1 MPALRLAGRLT
12 RASVCWRLPECRSRL
27 GGGEHNLEVECVE
40 FLAEYAGFLAK
51 TVTLVVA
58 IVVVLLVIAAL
69 RGKGR
74 GKTSGQLQVI
84 HLNEFYKS
92 LQQRLEQA
100 VLDKDRLKAQRKA
113 EAKAEK
119 LAKKQGADAKP
130 RLYVL
135 DFDGDIKAS
144 ATDSLRHEITAL
156 LSLATPQDEV
166 VLRLESGGGMVH
178 SYGLASSQLARIR
191 QAGIPLTICVDKVAA
206 SGGYMMA
213 CIGEKIISA
222 PFAILGSIGVV
233 AQLPNVHRLLK
244 KHEIDFEVLTAG
256 EYKRTLTVFGENTE
270 KGREKFQ
277 EDLEITHDLFKG
289 FVSRY
294 RPQLDI
300 DAIATGEVWL
310 GLAAQGKQLVDEL
323 MTSDEYLAGRAKQ
336 VELYQLHYAEKKSL
350 PERMGLAAS
359 VTLDRL
365 ILSWWSR
372 LNQQRFW

>member
-1 MPALRLAGRLT
+1 M
-12 RASVCWRLPECRSRL
+12 
-27 GGGEHNLEVECVE
+27 E
-40 FLAEYAGFLAK
+40 FFAEYAAFLAK

-58 IVVVLLVIAAL
+58 ILVILLAAVAA
-69 RGKGR
+69 RSKGR
-74 GKTSGQLQVI
+74 RVVGQLQVDK
-84 HLNEFYKS
+84 LNDFYKQ
-92 LQQRLEQA
+92 LRHRLEHA
-100 VLDKDRLKAQRKA
+100 VLDKDQLKAAHKEEVKA
-113 EAKAEK
+113 AK
-119 LAKKQGADAKP
+119 LVKKAGVHKP
-130 RLYVL
+130 RVFVL

-178 SYGLASSQLARIR
+178 SYGLASSQLVRIR
-191 QAGIPLTICVDKVAA
+191 QAGIPLTICIDKVAA

-222 PFAILGSIGVV
+222 PFAMLGSIGVV

-244 KHEIDFEVLTAG
+244 KHDIDFEVLTAG

-277 EDLEITHDLFKG
+277 EDLEVIHELFKN
-289 FVSRY
+289 FVARY

-300 DAIATGEVWL
+300 DDIATGEVWL
-310 GLAAQGKQLVDEL
+310 GLAALEKQLVDEL
-323 MTSDEYLAGRAKQ
+323 KTSDEYLAERAKQ
-336 VELYQLHYAEKKSL
+336 AELFHLHYAEKKSL
-350 PERMGLAAS
+350 QERVGLAAS
-359 VTLDRL
+359 VALDRFTMNWL
-365 ILSWWSR
+365 SR